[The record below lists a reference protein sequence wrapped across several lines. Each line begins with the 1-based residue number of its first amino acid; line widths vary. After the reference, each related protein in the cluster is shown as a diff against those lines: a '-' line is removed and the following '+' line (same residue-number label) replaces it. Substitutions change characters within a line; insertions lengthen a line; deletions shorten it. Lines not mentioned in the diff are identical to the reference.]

1 MKLHTLF
8 VIGLT
13 MGLTACAEKEQAA
26 APADEA
32 EAPAVA
38 AAPAAEAS
46 TVEKDQTVEQ
56 DQPVEQDQMGTAAF
70 IEHMHHHASQLGQLK
85 AALEVGSLAA
95 AQRPAY
101 WLSGHEE
108 VSGVP
113 EDWKVYVDGMHDGAA
128 AVDGAESI
136 EAARAAAQQIEASCI
151 GCHVSAGID
160 VEI

>member
-1 MKLHTLF
+1 MKLRTLL

-13 MGLTACAEKEQAA
+13 MGLAACAEKEQAA
-26 APADEA
+26 VPAEEAAA
-32 EAPAVA
+32 EAPAAA

-46 TVEKDQTVEQ
+46 T
-56 DQPVEQDQMGTAAF
+56 VEQDQMGTAAF

-108 VSGVP
+108 ISGVP
-113 EDWKVYVDGMHDGAA
+113 EDWKVYIDGMHDGAA
-128 AVDGAESI
+128 AVDAAETI
-136 EAARAAAQQIEASCI
+136 EEARAAAQQIEAGCQ

>member
-1 MKLHTLF
+1 MKLQTLF
-8 VIGLT
+8 VIGLIL
-13 MGLTACAEKEQAA
+13 GLAACAEKEQAA
-26 APADEA
+26 APAEEA
-32 EAPAVA
+32 AA
-38 AAPAAEAS
+38 AAPASAAPPAAEES
-46 TVEKDQTVEQ
+46 T
-56 DQPVEQDQMGTAAF
+56 VEQDQMGTAAF

-113 EDWKVYVDGMHDGAA
+113 EGWRVYIDGMHEGAA
-128 AVDGAESI
+128 AVDSAETI
-136 EAARAAAQQIEASCI
+136 EEARAAAQQIEAGCT
-151 GCHVSAGID
+151 GCHASAGID

>member
-13 MGLTACAEKEQAA
+13 IGLTACAKEEQVA
-26 APADEA
+26 APAEEVDAPAAA
-32 EAPAVA
+32 EAPAA
-38 AAPAAEAS
+38 EAPAAETPAADAS
-46 TVEKDQTVEQ
+46 TVEKDQ
-56 DQPVEQDQMGTAAF
+56 MGSAAF

-85 AALEVGSLAA
+85 AAVEVGSLPA

-113 EDWKVYVDGMHDGAA
+113 EGWLVYVKGMREGAQ
-128 AVDGAESI
+128 AVDNAESI
-136 EAARAAAQQIEASCI
+136 EQAKAAVQQIEASCN

-160 VEI
+160 VEM

>member
-46 TVEKDQTVEQ
+46 TVEKDQT
-56 DQPVEQDQMGTAAF
+56 VEQDQMGTAAF

-113 EDWKVYVDGMHDGAA
+113 EDWKVYLDGMHDGAA
-128 AVDGAESI
+128 AVDGAEGI

>member
-26 APADEA
+26 APAEEA

-46 TVEKDQTVEQ
+46 TVEQ
-56 DQPVEQDQMGTAAF
+56 DQAFEQDQMGTASF

-101 WLSGHEE
+101 WLAGHDD

-113 EDWKVYVDGMHDGAA
+113 EDWQVHIDGVHNGAA
-128 AVDGAESI
+128 AVDAAETI
-136 EAARAAAQQIEASCI
+136 EEARAAAQQIEASCI

>member
-13 MGLTACAEKEQAA
+13 MGLTACAKEEQVA
-26 APADEA
+26 APADEVEAPAAA
-32 EAPAVA
+32 EAPAA
-38 AAPAAEAS
+38 EAPAAEAS
-46 TVEKDQTVEQ
+46 TVEK
-56 DQPVEQDQMGTAAF
+56 DQMGTAAF

-85 AALEVGSLAA
+85 AALEVGSLPA

-113 EDWKVYVDGMHDGAA
+113 EGWRVYIDGMHDGAR
-128 AVDGAESI
+128 AVDSAENI
-136 EAARAAAQQIEASCI
+136 EQARAAAKQIEASCNA
-151 GCHVSAGID
+151 CHESAGI
-160 VEI
+160 EIEI